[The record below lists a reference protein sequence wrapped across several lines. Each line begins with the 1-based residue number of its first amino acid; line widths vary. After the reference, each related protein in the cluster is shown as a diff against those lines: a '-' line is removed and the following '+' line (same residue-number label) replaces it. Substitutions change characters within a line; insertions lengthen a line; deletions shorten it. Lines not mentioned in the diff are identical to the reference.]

1 MAIAPITAVSG
12 AVTSLV
18 PEHGLARPEA
28 GGPGGPG
35 FSQILAQGL
44 DALDTKVA
52 KADALVKAYAL
63 GETIPVHQV
72 TIALEEARFAVELAV
87 QVRERLTE
95 TYRSFMNM
103 QL

>member
-1 MAIAPITAVSG
+1 MAIPPIAPVGG
-12 AVTSLV
+12 AF
-18 PEHGLARPEA
+18 PGLAQIATATAPA
-28 GGPGGPG
+28 GVSAAGQSFG
-35 FSQILAQGL
+35 SLLANGL

-52 KADALVKAYAL
+52 KADALMKAYAL

-72 TIALEEARFAVELAV
+72 TIALEEARIAVEMAV

-95 TYRSFMNM
+95 SYRSFMNM